1 MCRTN
6 LKILICLLFVSSS
19 FYFCSADSNDVDDDE
34 KELHDILPMAQEAV
48 EKMLSTLRKNSAI
61 LAFLPKNAKIALAR
75 E

>member
-1 MCRTN
+1 
-6 LKILICLLFVSSS
+6 
-19 FYFCSADSNDVDDDE
+19 
-34 KELHDILPMAQEAV
+34 MAQEAV